1 MQELT
6 RLALKPGKEQ
16 SLFRRHPWIFSGAL
30 KQITK
35 ELSEGQLVEIT
46 DSSGQFLAIGHYQI
60 GSIAVRIISFEK
72 EEINYQFWKSKI
84 EAAIRLRKALNL
96 FDNNETNVFRLVNA
110 EGDEMPGLIIDFYN
124 GTAVTQFHS
133 IGMYLAK
140 NEIVKAL
147 VELLGEKLSAIYDKS
162 ESTMPFKAVIKPA
175 NGILWGESISNEVS
189 EYGNRFKVDWTDG
202 QKTGFFI
209 DQRENRKL
217 VQQYSQGKRV
227 LNVFGYTGGF
237 SVYALQGNAALVHS
251 VDSSKPAIDLTNQN
265 VLLNFPE
272 TNKHEAF
279 ATDAFK
285 FLENIKDR
293 YDLIILDPP
302 AFAKHNSALNNAL
315 QGYRRIN
322 QKAIEQIVPG
332 GIIFTFSCSQVVTK
346 EDFRRSVFV
355 AASTARRK
363 VSILHQLTQPADHP
377 VSIYHPEGE
386 YLKGLV
392 LYVE

>member
-30 KQITK
+30 KQINKGLT
-35 ELSEGQLVEIT
+35 EGQLVEIT
-46 DSSGQFLAIGHYQI
+46 GSSGQFLAIGHYQI

-72 EEINYQFWKSKI
+72 TEINYHFWKSKI
-84 EAAIRLRKALNL
+84 EAAIRLRKELKL
-96 FDNNETNVFRLVNA
+96 LDNNETNVFRLVNA
-110 EGDEMPGLIIDFYN
+110 EGDELPGLIIDFYN

-140 NEIVKAL
+140 DEITKAL
-147 VELLGEKLSAIYDKS
+147 VELLGSKLTAVYDKS
-162 ESTMPFKAVIKPA
+162 EGTMPFKAAVKPK
-175 NGILWGESISNEVS
+175 NGILWGESLSDEVL
-189 EYGNRFKVDWTDG
+189 EYGNKFKVDWTEG

-217 VQQYSQGKRV
+217 VQQYSKGKRV

-237 SVYALQGNAALVHS
+237 SIYALQGNAALVHS

-265 VLLNFPE
+265 VLLNLLD
-272 TNKHEAF
+272 TNKQEAF

-285 FLENIKDR
+285 FLDDIKDK

-332 GIIFTFSCSQVVTK
+332 GILFTFSCSQVVTK
-346 EDFRRSVFV
+346 DDFRKSVFV

-392 LYVE
+392 LFVE